1 MINHYIHQVN
11 QYASF
16 IRTYTTEDFYIDTF
30 YGYLIGEGLRPEDVR
45 AADGDFKYDPKFN
58 FCYRPSKNVSHL
70 SDLSGKQDGSIYM
83 EAMSYSEMLKR
94 AKKRNESFKEKLMP
108 TVVEKERGEDGL
120 SQDTGRAFES
130 QLAESD

>member
-1 MINHYIHQVN
+1 M
-11 QYASF
+11 
-16 IRTYTTEDFYIDTF
+16 
-30 YGYLIGEGLRPEDVR
+30 R